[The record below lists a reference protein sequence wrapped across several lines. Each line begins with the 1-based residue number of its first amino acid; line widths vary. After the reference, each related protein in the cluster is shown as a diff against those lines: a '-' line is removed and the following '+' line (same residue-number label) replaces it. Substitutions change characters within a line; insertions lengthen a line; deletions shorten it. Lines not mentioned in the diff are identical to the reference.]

1 MGELDLARRW
11 LEYEPP
17 EGEIGDWPKGFPDHT
32 GVSTI
37 AVQRIKLTM
46 QDLQDQAAAAVRGL
60 STVYLP
66 GKGLMQV
73 ESGSPEARAHL
84 ADGLQE
90 IVSLTDDLMLT
101 RTDLQVLPQGAL
113 EQQWEF
119 DYCGWLFLHFR
130 LDGLSREESPDG
142 RVTTLGGHS
151 FLLSTSM
158 PSRLSTRELMGS
170 SWRTVGI
177 ACKPSFLSRE
187 IQAAGEELPEQL
199 QRFRAGD
206 NESSLW
212 FAGEMTHEMTAVAS
226 ALMQPAVH
234 ASVRPVYL
242 RAKTVE
248 LVCLAIDRL
257 RQPEPVVASS
267 VRLTRHDIACLHFA
281 RQLLDE
287 RRKPPVLEDL
297 ARKVGLNRNKL
308 AMGFKHV
315 FGMTV
320 GEYHRELRLQRAYAK
335 LQDSDLQIGRIAD
348 EAGYRDAGSF
358 SKVFKARFGILPSEL
373 KPHGSSIVDQ

>member
-1 MGELDLARRW
+1 MEQLDRLDLVSPW
-11 LEYEPP
+11 P
-17 EGEIGDWPKGFPDHT
+17 EDEAGETPVRIEHQPELAAQ
-32 GVSTI
+32 
-37 AVQRIKLTM
+37 AVERIKLTM
-46 QDLQDQAAAAVRGL
+46 QDLQHQAAAAARGL

-66 GKGLMQV
+66 GKGMMQV
-73 ESGSPEARAHL
+73 KPDSPEALEHL
-84 ADGLQE
+84 SGGLQE
-90 IVSLTDDLMLT
+90 IISLTDDLMLT
-101 RTDLQVLPQGAL
+101 RTDLQVLPHAAL
-113 EQQWEF
+113 EQQWEL
-119 DYCGWLFLHFR
+119 DYGGWLFLHFR

-142 RVTTLGGHS
+142 QVTTLGGHS
-151 FLLSTSM
+151 FLLSTSL
-158 PSRLSTRELMGS
+158 PAKVSTRELMGN

-177 ACKPSFLSRE
+177 ACKPSFLTRE
-187 IQAAGEELPEQL
+187 IHAAGEDLPEQL
-199 QRFRAGD
+199 QRFRAGEED
-206 NESSLW
+206 RSLW
-212 FAGEMTHEMTAVAS
+212 FAGEMTHEMTAVVN
-226 ALMQPAVH
+226 ALMQPTVH

-257 RQPEPVVASS
+257 RQPESAVASS
-267 VRLTRHDIACLHFA
+267 VRLNRHDITCLHLA
-281 RQLLDE
+281 RQVLDE

-308 AMGFKHV
+308 ATGFKHV

-335 LQDSDLQIGRIAD
+335 LLDSDFQIGRVAD

-373 KPHGSSIVDQ
+373 KPHSSNIIEQ

>member
-1 MGELDLARRW
+1 MGKTLVQSEKQ
-11 LEYEPP
+11 P
-17 EGEIGDWPKGFPDHT
+17 GDKALPME
-32 GVSTI
+32 
-37 AVQRIKLTM
+37 RIKLTM
-46 QDLQDQAAAAVRGL
+46 QDLQEQAAAAARGL
-60 STVYLP
+60 ATVYLP
-66 GKGLMQV
+66 GVGLKQV
-73 ESGSPEARAHL
+73 AADSAEARNGL
-84 ADGLQE
+84 SGGLQE
-90 IVSLTDDLMLT
+90 ILSLTDDLMLT
-101 RTDLQVLPQGAL
+101 RTDLQVLPQQAL
-113 EQQWEF
+113 EQQWEI
-119 DYCGWLFLHFR
+119 DYGGWLFLHFR

-142 RVTTLGGHS
+142 RVTTLGSHS

-158 PSRLSTRELMGS
+158 PAKASTRELMGT
-170 SWRTVGI
+170 SWKTVGI

-187 IQAAGEELPEQL
+187 IHAAGEELPEQL

-206 NESSLW
+206 AESALW
-212 FAGEMTHEMTAVAS
+212 FAGEMTNEMAGVAA

-257 RQPEPVVASS
+257 RQPETLVASS
-267 VRLTRHDIACLHFA
+267 VHLNRHDIACLHLA
-281 RQLLDE
+281 RQILDE
-287 RRKPPVLEDL
+287 RRKPPALEEL

-335 LQDSDLQIGRIAD
+335 LQDANLQIGRIAD

-358 SKVFKARFGILPSEL
+358 SKVFKTRFGILPSDV
-373 KPHGSSIVDQ
+373 KPGSSLADMS